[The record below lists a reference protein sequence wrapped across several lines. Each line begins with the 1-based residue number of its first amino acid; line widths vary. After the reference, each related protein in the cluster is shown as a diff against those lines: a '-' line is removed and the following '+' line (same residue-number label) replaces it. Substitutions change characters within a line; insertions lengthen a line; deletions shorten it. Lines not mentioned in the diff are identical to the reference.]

1 VKAARYATSSEAIF
15 AALADPTRRTI
26 LEWLSHEGP
35 ATATELARRL
45 PITRQAVV
53 KHLRALVEAG
63 VVIGAREGREVRY
76 RLVQESM
83 TAASRWID
91 ALAARW
97 DYRLDRLRS
106 QVEARQVDR

>member
-1 VKAARYATSSEAIF
+1 MKTARSAAPSAAIF
-15 AALADPTRRTI
+15 AALSDPTRRTI

-53 KHLRALVEAG
+53 KHARALLDAG
-63 VVIGAREGREVRY
+63 VVIRAREGREVRY
-76 RLVQESM
+76 RLVPEAM
-83 TAASRWID
+83 TSASRWID

-97 DYRLDRLRS
+97 DGRLDRLRS
-106 QVEARQVDR
+106 QVDNR